1 MFVLSALPLVFSI
14 PVVPAAAVVASIAG
28 AKITR
33 DACAV
38 GDRTGLTVLAPCPCG
53 LVVLFL
59 PRAGG
64 AG

>member
-1 MFVLSALPLVFSI
+1 MLVLSALPLVLSI
-14 PVVPAAAVVASIAG
+14 PVVPAAAVGASIAG

-33 DACAV
+33 DANAV
-38 GDRTGLTVLAPCPCG
+38 ADGTGLAALAHCPCG

-59 PRAGG
+59 PRDGG